1 MTSEL
6 KIVINSRNVKKTRF
20 VDYDFKK
27 ILFFDK
33 LISEDFLNSFNNNS
47 SYNII
52 QLSDLLD
59 YFNIDNCKLYK
70 QILNKNL
77 NNNDKYIE
85 YYNKYVIILN
95 LLKDKYYVSYSF
107 LRKHVDYFNGWKMLL
122 KKYNLI
128 NEFIK
133 KKKCFYKCKEN
144 IIKEKK
150 YKYYKLI
157 KYELYIN
164 KKKND
169 MKKINEQ
176 IKTLIKRHENI
187 MKDIYCGNKYDLFEL
202 HILYE
207 VQLGVKIEPI
217 DYDSEKDIILD
228 EINSPK
234 KKIKLDN
241 FVNMKDVDMD
251 KNTEIYFASFFDE
264 LNETNFFLI

>member
-20 VDYDFKK
+20 VDYDIKK

-77 NNNDKYIE
+77 NSNDKYIE

-95 LLKDKYYVSYSF
+95 LLKDKYYASYSF
-107 LRKHVDYFNGWKMLL
+107 LRKHVDYFNGWKILL

-128 NEFIK
+128 NEYIK
-133 KKKCFYKCKEN
+133 KKNVF
-144 IIKEKK
+144 
-150 YKYYKLI
+150 
-157 KYELYIN
+157 IN
-164 KKKND
+164 VRKILLKKKN
-169 MKKINEQ
+169 IN
-176 IKTLIKRHENI
+176 
-187 MKDIYCGNKYDLFEL
+187 
-202 HILYE
+202 
-207 VQLGVKIEPI
+207 
-217 DYDSEKDIILD
+217 II
-228 EINSPK
+228 N
-234 KKIKLDN
+234 
-241 FVNMKDVDMD
+241 
-251 KNTEIYFASFFDE
+251 
-264 LNETNFFLI
+264 